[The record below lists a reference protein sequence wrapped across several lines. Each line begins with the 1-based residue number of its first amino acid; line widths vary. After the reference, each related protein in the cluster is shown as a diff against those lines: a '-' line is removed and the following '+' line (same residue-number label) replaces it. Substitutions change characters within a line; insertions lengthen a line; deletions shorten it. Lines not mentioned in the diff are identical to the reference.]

1 MNVFTSQ
8 NKCLLAEAIDFAEK
22 KKPVWLNSVSIFP
35 LCHVIMAIFFWI
47 SVKFISLYLVNDA
60 LAPLKDT
67 RKLKCVQAKI
77 KEGDTMSSYK

>member
-8 NKCLLAEAIDFAEK
+8 NKRLLAEAIDFAEE
-22 KKPVWLNSVSIFP
+22 KPVWLNSVSIFP
-35 LCHVIMAIFFWI
+35 LCHVIMAICFWI